1 MLRVAIASLTLCVI
15 LSVSIP
21 SAFAANV
28 VMTGGSISATL
39 IDSSYALI
47 GPNFLAQGGSEL
59 TGNGLSS
66 TNFAP
71 GGLLTENTFVNMSF
85 PGDLIIADGVSGNHN
100 GFFPNV
106 LSNANLSLTITGSTI
121 LPNIDVLSF
130 TLTWA
135 VILNGNFDVTN
146 GVSSVS
152 GLLTGTGIASSQFQR
167 WADCSRFTACYQAVS
182 PLVITIQSVPEPS
195 AGLLLSTGIGL
206 LLLRVKGGFT
216 KRRNP
221 S

>member
-21 SAFAANV
+21 SAFATNV

-39 IDSSYALI
+39 IDSSYTLI

-106 LSNANLSLTITGSTI
+106 LSNYNNDPFPYYDSNGFPIYDSGGSLNFWNDGCHAITFE
-121 LPNIDVLSF
+121 PDYDF
-130 TLTWA
+130 
-135 VILNGNFDVTN
+135 NG
-146 GVSSVS
+146 
-152 GLLTGTGIASSQFQR
+152 
-167 WADCSRFTACYQAVS
+167 
-182 PLVITIQSVPEPS
+182 
-195 AGLLLSTGIGL
+195 
-206 LLLRVKGGFT
+206 
-216 KRRNP
+216 
-221 S
+221 